1 MHGGGGNDVFTFCD
15 NWGMDTV
22 EQLETGK
29 VTLWFAS
36 GSKDNWNADELM
48 YDDGKN
54 SVTVFG
60 VSADQVTLKFG
71 SDKSELYET
80 LSLSGAFNGAI
91 SQRIFDLTVE
101 PESNAGFLAEG

>member
-1 MHGGGGNDVFTFCD
+1 MR
-15 NWGMDTV
+15 
-22 EQLETGK
+22 
-29 VTLWFAS
+29 FAS
-36 GSKDNWNADELM
+36 GSTDNWNADELM

-71 SDKSELYET
+71 SDKSELYDI
-80 LSLSGAFNGAI
+80 LSRAGAFTGAI
-91 SQRIFDLTVE
+91 SQRIFNPTVE